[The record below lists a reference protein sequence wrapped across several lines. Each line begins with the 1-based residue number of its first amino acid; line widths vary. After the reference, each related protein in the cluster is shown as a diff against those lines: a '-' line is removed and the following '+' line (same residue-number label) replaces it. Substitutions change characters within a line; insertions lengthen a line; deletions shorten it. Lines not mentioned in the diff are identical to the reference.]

1 MRVGSGVVLV
11 TGGEE
16 NAFFVV
22 TGRWPMKFPD
32 PAN

>member
-16 NAFFVV
+16 NALFVV
-22 TGRWPMKFPD
+22 TGRWPIEFLD